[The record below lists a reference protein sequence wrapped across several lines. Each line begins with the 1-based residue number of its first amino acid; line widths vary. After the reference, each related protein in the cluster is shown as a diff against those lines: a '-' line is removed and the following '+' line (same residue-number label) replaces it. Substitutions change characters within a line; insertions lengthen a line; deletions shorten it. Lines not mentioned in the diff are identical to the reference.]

1 MLGVGKKDDTKK
13 DPDRVTAKVAD
24 APGTQLGDDE
34 QNPSPNK
41 RGREETEEILEDQS
55 KKKSKQE
62 EQSVLVKELD
72 KIAAEHKITYTIK
85 NTPSK
90 ISSSAI
96 LVSFALDNINFALSI
111 RNKSLY
117 ERGLSKGLVS
127 FSTSETPDTLSE
139 LVADLCT
146 PTSNARI
153 KDIVS
158 KIVQGINK

>member
-1 MLGVGKKDDTKK
+1 M
-13 DPDRVTAKVAD
+13 
-24 APGTQLGDDE
+24 
-34 QNPSPNK
+34 
-41 RGREETEEILEDQS
+41 
-55 KKKSKQE
+55 
-62 EQSVLVKELD
+62 KELD